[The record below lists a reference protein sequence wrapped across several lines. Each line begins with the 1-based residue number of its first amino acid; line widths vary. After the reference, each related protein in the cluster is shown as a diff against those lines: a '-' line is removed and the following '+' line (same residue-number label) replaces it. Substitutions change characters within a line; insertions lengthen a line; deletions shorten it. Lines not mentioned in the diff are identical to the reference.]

1 MTGKI
6 RDLKF
11 YFQGKSY
18 SKILKSLIPS
28 LAVCFS
34 ISTQASVGEIFTF
47 DALTYRVLT
56 ESGSSGTVCVCDYAD
71 TPVAL
76 EIPAVV
82 ANSERKYSVTGIAE
96 NALSYYQTLES
107 VVIGANVTAIEANAF
122 LGCYNLQTLM
132 IGKNV
137 EAIGDSAFSG
147 CSSLESVTIPDKV
160 TVLGNNVFA
169 FCDSLK
175 TVTLGRSV
183 QTIGEGAFACSGLE
197 TITADTKNTAYYTL
211 DGVLLSKDCQTLI
224 QYPAGNTRTVYTLL
238 YTVTVIEKGAFAD
251 SACLEEVIL
260 PAALTTI
267 KDKAFYGC
275 DNLKSITV
283 DAGNN
288 YYLSKEGVLFDKKQE
303 RLIQYP
309 SGIERSSY
317 TIPDSVTEIAR
328 GAFSK
333 CFYLENIVLGRG
345 LTSLESGIF
354 DGCRNLKTITIPA
367 GIRDISTD
375 AFEGCSRLENIVVD
389 PANPVYSSEEGVL
402 FDKGQ
407 TVLIQYPAGNKRNSY
422 ELPSMVRSIRGNAFA
437 GCIWLTD
444 ITLDD
449 SLETI
454 ADDAFYG
461 CGALEAFHVSP
472 ANPNYSTLDG
482 VLLDKARTTLLQ
494 YPVGNT
500 RSGYTLPDSVISIG
514 ANAFRGSFDLE
525 NVIFGQNVKSI
536 GSAAFRECVNLRNIV
551 FNNGLESIGAE
562 AFQSCEN
569 LKTITIPANV
579 STIGN
584 YAFAWCKRLTSV
596 YYTGNVPQAD
606 SSMYS
611 NTPSTLVSYYSPA
624 YAASWQTVIDMYH
637 SWQGRLTECGDAPAR
652 IAELSYV
659 YADGI
664 LTLTFTGILQESVDA
679 RSWTDVPNA
688 RNTLKVNVSKEDL
701 RFYRAVN

>member
-6 RDLKF
+6 KDLKF

-18 SKILKSLIPS
+18 SRILKSLIPS

-34 ISTQASVGEIFTF
+34 INTQASVGEIFTF

-56 ESGSSGTVCVCDYAD
+56 ESGSSGTVCVCDYAE

-82 ANSERKYSVTGIAE
+82 ANNERKYLVTEIDE
-96 NALSYYQTLES
+96 NALSYYQALES
-107 VVIGANVTAIEANAF
+107 VTIGGNVTTIGENAF
-122 LGCYNLQTLM
+122 LGCSNLQTLM
-132 IGKNV
+132 IGKSV
-137 EAIGDSAFSG
+137 ESIGDSAFSG

-160 TVLGNNVFA
+160 AVLGNNVFA

-183 QTIGEGAFACSGLE
+183 QAIGEGAFACSGLE
-197 TITADTKNTAYYTL
+197 TITADTKNAAYYTL
-211 DGVLLSKDCQTLI
+211 DGVLLSKDCKTLV
-224 QYPAGNTRTVYTLL
+224 QYPAGNTRTVYTLPV
-238 YTVTVIEKGAFAD
+238 TVTVVEKGAFA
-251 SACLEEVIL
+251 SSSYLKEVIL

-283 DAGNN
+283 DDGNN
-288 YYLSKEGVLFDKKQE
+288 YYLSREGVLFDKKQE

-309 SGIERSSY
+309 TGSERSSY
-317 TIPDSVTEIAR
+317 VIPDSVTEIAQ

-333 CFYLENIVLGRG
+333 CFYLEDIILGRS

-354 DGCRNLKTITIPA
+354 DGCRNLKTITIPT
-367 GIRDISTD
+367 GIRDISAD
-375 AFEGCSRLENIVVD
+375 AFAECSRLENIIVD
-389 PANPVYSSEEGVL
+389 PANPFYSSEDGVL
-402 FDKGQ
+402 FDKDQ
-407 TVLIQYPAGNKRNSY
+407 TVLIQYPAGNKRDSY
-422 ELPSMVRSIRGNAFA
+422 VFPSSVRSIGGNAFA
-437 GCIWLTD
+437 GCVWLTD

-449 SLETI
+449 SLEAI

-472 ANPNYSTLDG
+472 ANPNYSSRDG
-482 VLLDKARTTLLQ
+482 VLLNKAQTTLLQ

-500 RSGYTLPDSVISIG
+500 GSGYTIPDSIISIG

-525 NVIFGQNVKSI
+525 SVIFGKNVKSI
-536 GSAAFRECVNLRNIV
+536 GSAAFRECVNLRNII

-562 AFQSCEN
+562 AFQTCEN
-569 LKTITIPANV
+569 LRTITIPANV

-624 YAASWQTVIDMYH
+624 YTASWQAVIDVYH
-637 SWQGRLTECGDAPAR
+637 SWQGRLTECSDAPAQ
-652 IAELSYV
+652 IAELSYT
-659 YADGI
+659 YSDGI
-664 LTLTFTGILQESVDA
+664 LTLTFTGILQESADT
-679 RSWTDVPNA
+679 RNWTDVTGA
-688 RNTLKVNVSKEDL
+688 RDTLKVDTSKGNIK
-701 RFYRAVN
+701 FYRVVD